1 MTSSELP
8 LVSVIV
14 PAYNSETTI
23 GACLSGLLTQTYPH
37 VEIVVID
44 DGSTDRTAEICRAHE
59 PQVRYQRQENAG
71 TAAARNAAFA
81 LARGDLIAFCDAD
94 DMFLPGYLDRA
105 VAALREAGGGRRIVM
120 CEALQLTSTGLAHGR
135 RLIGGHFP
143 RRRQRLAIL
152 QKNFLPILS
161 VFPRELLQDVPGFAE
176 DLDLVEDWEFWIR
189 AVLAGWEVVF
199 QPEPQALYRLSP
211 GAKSTDDRRH
221 AAEDEIIR
229 RVREQH
235 WDVLT
240 PAEQEFLTVRLQTR
254 PPRLLDLLA
263 GEALRDRDDVRARG
277 LYRQLATL
285 SSEDPR
291 VKARSLVLGYVPG
304 ATRLGRWRQRGI
316 DLRMGGRIQEN
327 VARARDQHES
337 ETHRTI
343 DEKGT
348 P

>member
-8 LVSVIV
+8 LVTVIV

-23 GACLSGLLTQTYPH
+23 GACLSGLLTQTYPN

-81 LARGDLIAFCDAD
+81 LARGEFIAFCDAD
-94 DMFLPGYLDRA
+94 DMFLPSYLDRA
-105 VAALREAGGGRRIVM
+105 VAAHREAGGGQKIVM

-135 RLIGGHFP
+135 RLIGAHFP

-161 VFPRELLQDVPGFAE
+161 VFPRGLLQDVPGFAE

-211 GAKSTDDRRH
+211 GAKSTDERRH
-221 AAEDEIIR
+221 AAEDDIIR
-229 RVREQH
+229 RVHEQH
-235 WDVLT
+235 WDVLS
-240 PAEQEFLTVRLQTR
+240 PEEREFVSLRLTTR
-254 PPRLLDLLA
+254 PPRLIDLLA
-263 GEALRDRDDVRARG
+263 GEALREGEDDRARN
-277 LYRQLATL
+277 LYRQLATV

-291 VKARSLVLGYVPG
+291 VKARALLLGYVPG
-304 ATRLGRWRQRGI
+304 LTTLGRWRQHRI
-316 DLRMGGRIQEN
+316 DARMGGRIQGQSDGSDAAGAAAQTKDDKE
-327 VARARDQHES
+327 APS
-337 ETHRTI
+337 
-343 DEKGT
+343 
-348 P
+348 